1 VCLGADG
8 ILSPVPYAYGRV
20 KLPVLSRLRTVQEPR
35 SKDMLDPIN
44 PSFDSPKMI
53 SFSSTFQKNAE
64 LSGTINGARETVFQL
79 ITMNNACIHA

>member
-1 VCLGADG
+1 MCLGADG

-53 SFSSTFQKNAE
+53 SFSSTFQKTLNCLAQSMVHE
-64 LSGTINGARETVFQL
+64 KLYSN
-79 ITMNNACIHA
+79 